1 MLQQIDT
8 ALFFFINHT
17 LQTDMLAPAAV
28 FLTGQNEYLFIVLAL
43 MLFRQ
48 KQWAQTA
55 RLLALALLTFAI
67 ADASGSVLKELI
79 GRVRPCRALEGVNI
93 LVYCGRSFSM
103 PSNHA
108 LNTFAVAGVVFFM
121 TRDRIRYIFITLAAL
136 VSLTRPMVGVHYPS
150 DMIVGAALGFGIA
163 WAAVRTYKY
172 ILSLPEERRIPVV
185 LGLILGGLALFRA
198 YYIALGP
205 LDLSPD
211 EAHYWEWTRRPDL
224 SYYSKGPMVAWFITL
239 GTALLGNTEIGVRV
253 PAIALSMAT
262 SVLLYILGR
271 DMYDRRTGYYAAVLY
286 QIIPLFSA
294 YGIVLTIDSPFMF
307 FWVLALLQMRRV
319 LQRDTINNWLL
330 LGMLVGLG
338 MLAKLTMAF
347 FLICTVC
354 WFAFVRDKRKY
365 FARPGPYAGVIAA
378 LVFFSPVLIWN
389 AMNGWPTLLHE
400 AGHMNVAGGLAL
412 TPKRF
417 LDFTGSQFG
426 VITPVLLVLMVI
438 SLIRTMRGKGRGKG
452 GGGDNDDDNNNNNE
466 KRGEFLFWFSAPIL
480 VFFLAK
486 SWQGKVEP
494 NWGMMAYITG
504 LIALSRD
511 WFAGFSELTRA
522 KRAIVAAGFA
532 IAFAVS
538 VVGLYSSDVGVP
550 VKLDPTARFKGWVG
564 AAAKADEA
572 AQELGEP
579 LFIFSNTYQ
588 VASQLAFYMEG
599 HPVTY
604 NINVGRRMNQYDL
617 WPGIGD
623 IDGVTGYNGLFVTM
637 SEQKLKK
644 KVSKAF
650 EECEFQKHM
659 AVDDNNRFLRM
670 YSLYLCRGFKGQFDE
685 KEPTDF

>member
-8 ALFFFINHT
+8 ALFFFFNHT
-17 LQTDMLAPAAV
+17 LQTDVLAPAAV

-43 MLFRQ
+43 ALFRQ

-55 RLLALALLTFAI
+55 RLIALALLTVAM
-67 ADASGSVLKELI
+67 ADASGAVLKELI
-79 GRVRPCRALEGVNI
+79 GRVRPCRALEGVSI
-93 LVYCGRSFSM
+93 LVYCGKSYSM

-108 LNTFAVAGVVFFM
+108 LNSFAVAGVVFFM
-121 TRDRIRYIFITLAAL
+121 TRDRLRYAFITLAAL
-136 VSLTRPMVGVHYPS
+136 VALTRPMVGVHYPS
-150 DMIVGAALGFGIA
+150 DIIVGAALGLGLA
-163 WAAVRTYKY
+163 WAVARTYTHVV
-172 ILSLPEERRIPVV
+172 SLPDERRMPVV

-198 YYIALGP
+198 YYIVFGP

-224 SYYSKGPMVAWFITL
+224 SYYSKGPMVVWFMTL
-239 GTALLGNTEIGVRV
+239 GTALLGNTEIGVRA
-253 PAIALSMAT
+253 PAIALSMVT

-271 DMYDRRTGYYAAVLY
+271 DMYDRRTGFFAAVLY
-286 QIIPLFSA
+286 QTIPLFSA
-294 YGIVLTIDSPFMF
+294 YGIVLTIDPPFMF

-319 LQRDTINNWLL
+319 LRKDTIHNWML

-338 MLAKLTMAF
+338 MLAKYTMAF

-354 WFAFVRDKRKY
+354 WFAFARDKRKY
-365 FARPGPYAGVIAA
+365 FATPGPYAGVIAA

-389 AMNGWPTLLHE
+389 AMNGWPTLLHT
-400 AGHMNVAGGLAL
+400 AGHVNVGGGFAL
-412 TPKRF
+412 TPGRF

-426 VITPVLLVLMVI
+426 VVTPVLLVLMVI
-438 SLIRTMRGKGRGKG
+438 SLIRTRGDSKGK
-452 GGGDNDDDNNNNNE
+452 
-466 KRGEFLFWFSAPIL
+466 FLLWYSAPIL

-511 WFAGFSELTRA
+511 WFAGFAMLTRA
-522 KRAIVAAGFA
+522 KRAIVAVGFA
-532 IAFAVS
+532 MALAVS
-538 VVGLYSSDVGVP
+538 VIGLYPADMGVP
-550 VKLDPTARFKGWVG
+550 LKLDPTTRFKGWVG
-564 AAAKADEA
+564 AAAEADRA
-572 AQELGEP
+572 AKELGEP

-588 VASQLAFYMEG
+588 VASQMAFYMEG
-599 HPVTY
+599 NPVTY

-637 SEQKLKK
+637 SQQKLMR

-650 EECEFQKHM
+650 KKCEFRKYD
-659 AVDDNNRFLRM
+659 ALDDGRRYLRQ
-670 YSLYLCRGFKGQFDE
+670 YDLYLCRGFKGEFKE
-685 KEPTDF
+685 KEPSEF